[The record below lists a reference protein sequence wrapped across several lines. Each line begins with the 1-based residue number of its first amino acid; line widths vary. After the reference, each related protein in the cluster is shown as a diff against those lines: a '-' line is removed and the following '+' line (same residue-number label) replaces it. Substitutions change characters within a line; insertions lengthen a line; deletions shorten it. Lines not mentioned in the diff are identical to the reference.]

1 MKKSEAI
8 EILGGSVAAAARAIG
23 VSYQA
28 VAKWPDVLTPKISDR
43 VIAAQARAGMHRG
56 GRRTVRATGGASHG

>member
-8 EILGGSVAAAARAIG
+8 EILGGSIASAAKAIG

-28 VAKWPDVLTPKISDR
+28 VAKWPDELSPRIVDR
-43 VIAAQARAGMHRG
+43 VIAAQV
-56 GRRTVRATGGASHG
+56 RTKYKSKPVRVDKVRCHV

>member
-8 EILGGSVAAAARAIG
+8 NILGGNISAAAKAIG

-28 VAKWPDVLTPKISDR
+28 VAKWPDPLSPRIVDR
-43 VIAAQARAGMHRG
+43 VIAAQARMMRSS
-56 GRRTVRATGGASHG
+56 RRKPTLKEPTHA